1 MDTSDKTKNN
11 FNNKIPRLT
20 LLFWITKIT
29 ATTFG
34 ETGGL
39 NYGTKGSSLILLV
52 LLIVLIVYE
61 TTGLKRKTAEGSIAS
76 PVNIL

>member
-29 ATTFG
+29 AATFG
-34 ETGGL
+34 KTGGI

-52 LLIVLIVYE
+52 LLIVLIV
-61 TTGLKRKTAEGSIAS
+61 
-76 PVNIL
+76 